1 MISTPAQ
8 VAEFQKSQL
17 DALFALSHT
26 MFEAT
31 EKLVDLN
38 LAATKALLEESAEKT
53 QVMLGVKDVQDFLA
67 VGSGLAQPTLEK
79 VVSYNR
85 NVYGIASGAG
95 ADFSKIFETQI
106 AQNNKQVAEMIDFA
120 SKNTPTG
127 AEPVAS
133 MQQGCQAGRRHGRI
147 EFQRCHRRDR
157 QGRQRCGQAEIT
169 QGGLRRPGD
178 GHACPLLLT
187 FRRGKVERERECT
200 LTRTII
206 SVNRRTRNVTI
217 VSLAPLFRT
226 PVRNPLSPPLVVLS
240 SPVL

>member
-53 QVMLGVKDVQDFLA
+53 QVMLGVKDPQELLT
-67 VGSGLAQPTLEK
+67 VGSGLAQPALEK

-95 ADFSKIFETQI
+95 ADLSKIFETQI
-106 AQNNKQVAEMIDFA
+106 AQSNKQIADMIELA

-127 AEPVAS
+127 AEPAAS
-133 MQQGCQAGRRHGRI
+133 MVKSALAAANTAYDTFSKATKQAVDMAESNFNAATAATVKAANEAVKPAKGRK
-147 EFQRCHRRDR
+147 
-157 QGRQRCGQAEIT
+157 A
-169 QGGLRRPGD
+169 
-178 GHACPLLLT
+178 A
-187 FRRGKVERERECT
+187 
-200 LTRTII
+200 
-206 SVNRRTRNVTI
+206 
-217 VSLAPLFRT
+217 
-226 PVRNPLSPPLVVLS
+226 
-240 SPVL
+240 

>member
-1 MISTPAQ
+1 LRVFRLYAAVQQFCLTATAGSRKIRLCAAQTKKQRDAVPSLFPEPDKELKMISTPAQ

-53 QVMLGVKDVQDFLA
+53 QVMLGVKDPQELLT
-67 VGSGLAQPTLEK
+67 VGSGLAQPALEK

-95 ADFSKIFETQI
+95 ADLSKIFETQI
-106 AQNNKQVAEMIDFA
+106 AQSNKQIADMIELA

-127 AEPVAS
+127 AEPAVS
-133 MQQGCQAGRRHGRI
+133 MVKSALAAANTAYDTFSKATKQAVDMAESNFNAATAATVKAANDAVKPAKGRK
-147 EFQRCHRRDR
+147 
-157 QGRQRCGQAEIT
+157 A
-169 QGGLRRPGD
+169 
-178 GHACPLLLT
+178 A
-187 FRRGKVERERECT
+187 
-200 LTRTII
+200 
-206 SVNRRTRNVTI
+206 
-217 VSLAPLFRT
+217 
-226 PVRNPLSPPLVVLS
+226 
-240 SPVL
+240 

>member
-53 QVMLGVKDVQDFLA
+53 QVMLGVKDPQELLA
-67 VGSGLAQPTLEK
+67 VGSGLAQPALEK

-95 ADFSKIFETQI
+95 ADLSKIFETQI
-106 AQNNKQVAEMIDFA
+106 AQGNKQIAEMIELA

-127 AEPVAS
+127 AEPAVS
-133 MQQGCQAGRRHGRI
+133 MVKSALAAANTAYDTFSKATKQAVDMAESNFSAATAATVKAANDAVKPVKGRK
-147 EFQRCHRRDR
+147 
-157 QGRQRCGQAEIT
+157 A
-169 QGGLRRPGD
+169 
-178 GHACPLLLT
+178 A
-187 FRRGKVERERECT
+187 
-200 LTRTII
+200 
-206 SVNRRTRNVTI
+206 
-217 VSLAPLFRT
+217 
-226 PVRNPLSPPLVVLS
+226 
-240 SPVL
+240 